1 MSKNLVTVKNIVKR
15 FGGLVALNDCNLE
28 IKEKSITGIIGP
40 NGSGKSTLF
49 NVITG
54 NLKPEKGTVIYNDK
68 DITGFESMTYFT

>member
-1 MSKNLVTVKNIVKR
+1 MNDTLVTVKNIVKK
-15 FGGLVALNDCNLE
+15 FGGLVALNDCNLD

-54 NLKPEKGTVIYNDK
+54 HMKPES
-68 DITGFESMTYFT
+68 GFSLL